1 MFRDFFS
8 MDSPFVRLMAKV
20 ADFMILNLLFVIC
33 SLPIV
38 TMGAAVTAMYDVLTR
53 MDTRREVPAATGFM
67 KAFNGNFKKATKLWL
82 IFLAVAAFLVFDIYL
97 MLTKVPAAL
106 TMQVTLIIV
115 FLVILF
121 VWIMAVGYAFVLL
134 ARLENPLGRTIKM
147 SFALTLVH
155 LIPNSIFTGIVSLLP
170 IIILFGFTQLFFA
183 FFPVWIFGGI
193 PLLAYVNSKIY
204 MRIIVKYVPELK
216 DEKEELKPLDLREE
230 LTTVSDD
237 EVEEENHG

>member
-1 MFRDFFS
+1 MFGDFFS

-38 TMGAAVTAMYDVLTR
+38 SMGAAITAKYDVLTR
-53 MDTRREVPAATGFM
+53 MDTKREVPVAMGFM
-67 KAFNGNFKKATKLWL
+67 KAFNTNFKKATQLWL
-82 IFLAVAAFLVFDIYL
+82 IFIATAAFLIFDIYL

-106 TMQVTLIIV
+106 TMQVTLIII
-115 FLVILF
+115 FIVILF
-121 VWIMAVGYAFVLL
+121 VWIMAAGYAFVLL

-155 LIPNSIFTGIVSLLP
+155 LIPNSIFTGIVSLVP
-170 IIILFGFTQLFFA
+170 IIALFGFTQLFFA
-183 FFPVWIFGGI
+183 FFPVWVFGGI

-204 MRIIVKYVPELK
+204 MRILVKYVPELR
-216 DEKEELKPLDLREE
+216 DDNEELKPLDLREE
-230 LTTVSDD
+230 STTVSDN
-237 EVEEENHG
+237 EVEEENYG